1 MKNQIFKYLLFFYF
15 LTFFACQKTDIQ
27 EQPSGEITAYIN
39 GVKHTFTIYT
49 YLGGGLGR
57 DGGNF
62 LGKNEYEE
70 AFILSLFDDSS
81 NGNQDMLD
89 PKFKPRKAEHGIT
102 LPDDNYIANL
112 DSSEISILKS
122 DYDIKVIEGNFSFIA
137 QGVKLKKNITVS
149 NGYFKLKLPN
159 WLYQ

>member
-1 MKNQIFKYLLFFYF
+1 MKINLIIISLICCLLINSCKNEPYR
-15 LTFFACQKTDIQ
+15 

-39 GVKHTFTIYT
+39 GVKHNFTIYT

-62 LGKNEYEE
+62 LGKNEREE
-70 AFILSLFDDSS
+70 TFTLSLFDDSS
-81 NGNQDMLD
+81 DGNQDIFA
-89 PKFKPRKAEHGIT
+89 PQFKPRKAEHGIT
-102 LPDDNYIANL
+102 LPDDNYIANF

-122 DYDIKVIEGNFSFIA
+122 DYDTKVIEGNFSFVA
-137 QGVKLKKNITVS
+137 QGIKLKKNITVS
-149 NGYFKLKLPN
+149 NGYFRLKLPN